1 MGFRFR
7 RSIRLFPGVRI
18 NLSGSGPSLS
28 VGRRGMSLNVGRRG
42 ARVTTGI
49 PGTGIS
55 YSESLGGSS
64 TEAREAG
71 GPEGETPSANT
82 NGCLRPLMTFVVLA
96 WGLILVAVLVGKL
109 SR

>member
-71 GPEGETPSANT
+71 GPEGEQQPANT
-82 NGCLRPLMTFVVLA
+82 NGCLRLVMVAMLMM
-96 WGLILVAVLVGKL
+96 WIVAMCGYFGNGGPH
-109 SR
+109 

>member
-1 MGFRFR
+1 
-7 RSIRLFPGVRI
+7 
-18 NLSGSGPSLS
+18 
-28 VGRRGMSLNVGRRG
+28 MSLNVGRRG

-71 GPEGETPSANT
+71 DPEGEQQPATT
-82 NGCLRPLMTFVVLA
+82 NGCLRVVMIGLLLMLGITVCGYF
-96 WGLILVAVLVGKL
+96 GNGGPH
-109 SR
+109 